1 IPSEGEG
8 VVQVR
13 RRIAVPQML
22 PRILRR
28 RIAVTAFAAFTVCAP
43 LLAGGQPTRDAGLAR
58 LADEIQRLSAISAGK
73 VGVGIIHLE
82 SGREL
87 FINRDEPFPMAS
99 TFKVP
104 VAVQILTLVDSGKA

>member
-1 IPSEGEG
+1 
-8 VVQVR
+8 
-13 RRIAVPQML
+13 
-22 PRILRR
+22 
-28 RIAVTAFAAFTVCAP
+28 
-43 LLAGGQPTRDAGLAR
+43 
-58 LADEIQRLSAISAGK
+58 GK

-104 VAVQILTLVDSGKA
+104 VAVQILTLVDSGKARLDSMVTLAPNDLHPGSGTLTSLFNKPGVSLSLRNLMGLMLLISDHSAADI